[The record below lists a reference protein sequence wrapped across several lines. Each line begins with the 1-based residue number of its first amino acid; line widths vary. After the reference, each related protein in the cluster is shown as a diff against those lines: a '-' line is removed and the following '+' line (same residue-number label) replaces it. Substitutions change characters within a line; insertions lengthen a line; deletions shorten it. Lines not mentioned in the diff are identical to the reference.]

1 MKGPRPAQWALFSRV
16 GCLLFTAGFGELSAA
31 PPLKPGGSSEKNPS
45 KVRVREFEELF
56 YSDLRPAASDQQLQP
71 ALEHKAQA
79 EAFFIEGL
87 IAEDDGSLD
96 DALQAYTSSLQLDA
110 GSNPALT
117 VRVAQEYA
125 KRGDIA
131 TGIALLKD
139 LVKAKPDEVSAYLT
153 LSSLYLKDLNKP
165 DLAMK
170 YAEVAVRTAP
180 DNVTGYQ
187 TLFDIYLAL
196 KRRREA
202 EQMLA
207 QAQRV
212 DSKNPNF
219 WLSLV
224 DLSIRLYRPD
234 GGTFPTEKLSL
245 VLPCLQKAVSLAR
258 EDGPALTHAADDYI
272 ALNEVTSAIPL
283 YLRALELNRGSGDV
297 RYKLAESFLKAGK
310 RDEAIGA
317 LEELVKTN
325 PLKPE
330 IYEFLARLYEESGDR
345 ERALG
350 NYQQALLLA
359 PNDPENYLRAAEM
372 QLQLR
377 KNDEA
382 IAMLTDARRRF
393 SIPQITYAL
402 AVAFSQAKRFDEALP
417 VFESALQEANPDD
430 RDAFDAGFY
439 FNYAVAAEQAGLTD
453 KAAALLK
460 KTIEMDPSR
469 AAQAYNYLGYMWVD
483 KGQHLDEAGEMIR
496 KALQLEPNNGAYLDS
511 FGWYF
516 YKKGEYG
523 KALTE
528 LLHAAELIRPEDP
541 VVYEH
546 VGDAYQALG
555 NVPQALNLWQKALTL
570 DPQNQGIAAKV
581 EQARTKLTAN
591 APPAPAPS
599 PLATP

>member
-1 MKGPRPAQWALFSRV
+1 MKGPRPAQLALFSCV
-16 GCLLFTAGFGELSAA
+16 GYVLLAAGLGDLSAV
-31 PPLKPGGSSEKNPS
+31 PLQKPGTPSEKATP
-45 KVRVREFEELF
+45 KVRVRGAEGLF
-56 YSDLRPAASDQQLQP
+56 YSDQRPAAPDQQLQP
-71 ALEHKAQA
+71 ALERKAQA

-87 IAEDDGSLD
+87 VAEDDGD
-96 DALQAYTSSLQLDA
+96 FEAALQAYTSSLQLDA
-110 GSNPALT
+110 GSNPSLT

-125 KRGDIA
+125 KRGDVA
-131 TGIALLKD
+131 TGIDLLKD
-139 LVKAKPDEVSAYLT
+139 LVKARPDEVSAYLA
-153 LSSLYLKDLNKP
+153 LASLYFKDLNKP
-165 DLAMK
+165 DLAVR
-170 YAEVAVRTAP
+170 YAEGAVRTAP
-180 DNVTGYQ
+180 DNVAGYQ
-187 TLFDIYLAL
+187 TLFDIYVAL

-212 DSKNPNF
+212 DSSNPNF

-224 DLSIRLYRPD
+224 DLAIRLYRPE
-234 GGTFPTEKLSL
+234 GGTFPTDKLST
-245 VLPCLQKAVSLAR
+245 VLASLQKAVSLAH
-258 EDGPALTHAADDYI
+258 EDAPAVTHAADDYV
-272 ALNEVTSAIPL
+272 ALGQVTSAIPL
-283 YLRALELNRGSGDV
+283 YLRALELNRGSGEV
-297 RYKLAESFLKAGK
+297 RYKLAESFLKTGK
-310 RDEAIGA
+310 RDEAIAA
-317 LEELVKTN
+317 LEELIKTN

-382 IAMLTDARRRF
+382 IALLTDARRRF
-393 SIPQITYAL
+393 SIPQVTYAL
-402 AVAFSQAKRFDEALP
+402 AVALSQAKRFDEALP
-417 VFESALQEANPDD
+417 VFESALQESNPDG
-430 RDAFDAGFY
+430 RDSFDAGFY

-460 KTIEMDPSR
+460 KTIEIDPSQ

-528 LLHAAELIRPEDP
+528 LLHAAEVIRPEDA

-555 NVPQALNLWQKALTL
+555 NVPQALTLWQKALTL
-570 DPQNQGIAAKV
+570 DPHNQGIAAKV
-581 EQARTKLTAN
+581 EQARTKLAASSTPTP
-591 APPAPAPS
+591 APPV
-599 PLATP
+599 TP